1 MEKDFTVVKPGHSY
15 SIRLRWCQC
24 DTEEGNRTVAREG

>member
-15 SIRLRWCQC
+15 TIWLWWCQY
-24 DTEEGNRTVAREG
+24 DTEDII